1 MNIEKRNEA
10 IALFMGRKKNPNG
23 FTWTEGF
30 IFYNEKGE
38 VIGADGFSYLQYD
51 SSWNHLMPA
60 CKKMDEAIDALWDNE
75 LINEYPIDYL
85 LLEDEL
91 LEFNIDGVF
100 FNLSNLCDWYSD
112 YKNSCGQL

>member
-1 MNIEKRNEA
+1 MNIEERNEA
-10 IALFMGRKKNPNG
+10 IALFDGKIKDEDSPWWRG
-23 FTWTEGF
+23 FDLMTHDVVCSHEEQLK
-30 IFYNEKGE
+30 YH
-38 VIGADGFSYLQYD
+38 
-51 SSWNHLMPA
+51 SSWDWLMPA